1 MAVEATP
8 PGGTRTHSATAA
20 IRQASQVT
28 GARFSYLLATAKVE
42 SNLNPNA
49 AAKTSSAGGLFQF
62 IDRTW
67 LGTLKEAGPFLGY
80 DRYADA
86 ITRTDDGRYVVNDPA
101 MRGEIMALRQ
111 DATANALMAG
121 VFTNSNAKQ
130 LTNNLGRAPTDGEL
144 YVAHFM
150 GASGASRLIG
160 MAESNPS
167 GKAADAFP
175 AAARANRSIF
185 FDQSGRAR
193 SFAEVAKNL
202 TNRYDVARARTPG
215 MDAADATAA
224 TSTVTASTAFV
235 PEAPNV
241 ARAYQIADTASRIPA
256 LRNNPQAMAQYVT
269 QATAVQKPLP
279 GESMFHNPYRSAQPR
294 QAVSNTVANLWTNQN
309 RTSQQDMAR
318 QMALELQGRTR
329 LQGQTHQVQ
338 AQQVQAQQGQAQQHY
353 PVQQQ
358 AAAQARYQPQ
368 PQSQPHQGQ
377 YQPQA
382 VAQSDTRGTPGNGAL
397 GLFQDSAPDVR
408 SLFTHGVRG

>member
-1 MAVEATP
+1 MAVEATQP
-8 PGGTRTHSATAA
+8 IGTRATHSATAA

-67 LGTLKEAGPFLGY
+67 LGTLKEAGPYLGY

-86 ITRTDDGRYVVNDPA
+86 ITRTDDGRYVVNDPS
-101 MRGEIMALRQ
+101 MRREIMALRQ
-111 DATANALMAG
+111 DPTANALMAG

-150 GASGASRLIG
+150 GARGASRLIG
-160 MAESNPS
+160 MAETNPA
-167 GKAADAFP
+167 GKAAEAFP
-175 AAARANRSIF
+175 IAARANRSIF

-193 SFAEVAKNL
+193 SFAEVARNL
-202 TNRYDVARARTPG
+202 TNRYDVAQARTRG
-215 MDAADATAA
+215 IGAAAA
-224 TSTVTASTAFV
+224 VTETPSTAFV
-235 PEAPNV
+235 PESPNV
-241 ARAYQIADTASRIPA
+241 ARAYQVAETASRIPA

-269 QATAVQKPLP
+269 QAAAVQNPLP
-279 GESMFHNPYRSAQPR
+279 GESMFHNPYRTAQPR
-294 QAVSNTVANLWTNQN
+294 QAVSSTVANLWTNQN
-309 RTSQQDMAR
+309 RTSQQEIAR
-318 QMALELQGRTR
+318 QMALELEGKTR
-329 LQGQTHQVQ
+329 PQVHRQVQ
-338 AQQVQAQQGQAQQHY
+338 AQPRYQTQPQY
-353 PVQQQ
+353 PVQQ
-358 AAAQARYQPQ
+358 
-368 PQSQPHQGQ
+368 SQT
-377 YQPQA
+377 
-382 VAQSDTRGTPGNGAL
+382 VAQTTDVRSAPSNGAL

>member
-1 MAVEATP
+1 MAVEATQSI
-8 PGGTRTHSATAA
+8 GTRATHSATAA
-20 IRQASQVT
+20 IRQASQLT

-67 LGTLKEAGPFLGY
+67 LGTLKEAGPYLGY

-86 ITRTDDGRYVVNDPA
+86 ITRTDDGRYVVNDPS
-101 MRGEIMALRQ
+101 MRREIMALRQ
-111 DATANALMAG
+111 DPVANSLMAG

-175 AAARANRSIF
+175 VAARANRSIF

-193 SFAEVAKNL
+193 SFAEVARNL
-202 TNRYDVARARTPG
+202 TGRYDVARARMGTETAEAMTATPS
-215 MDAADATAA
+215 A
-224 TSTVTASTAFV
+224 TSTSFT
-235 PEAPNV
+235 PESPSAV
-241 ARAYQIADTASRIPA
+241 RAQQIAETASRIPA

-269 QATAVQKPLP
+269 QAAAVQKPGQ
-279 GESMFHNPYRSAQPR
+279 GESMFHNPYRATQR
-294 QAVSNTVANLWTNQN
+294 REAVSNTVANLWTNQGS
-309 RTSQQDMAR
+309 RTSQQEMAR
-318 QMALELQGRTR
+318 QMALELEGKTR
-329 LQGQTHQVQ
+329 PQGQALQAQVRSQVQ
-338 AQQVQAQQGQAQQHY
+338 AQYPAQPRYQTQQPQY
-353 PVQQQ
+353 P
-358 AAAQARYQPQ
+358 AAQTPYQV
-368 PQSQPHQGQ
+368 Q
-377 YQPQA
+377 YQPQT
-382 VAQSDTRGTPGNGAL
+382 VAQAADTRSAPNNGAL
-397 GLFQDSAPDVR
+397 GLFQDAAPDVR